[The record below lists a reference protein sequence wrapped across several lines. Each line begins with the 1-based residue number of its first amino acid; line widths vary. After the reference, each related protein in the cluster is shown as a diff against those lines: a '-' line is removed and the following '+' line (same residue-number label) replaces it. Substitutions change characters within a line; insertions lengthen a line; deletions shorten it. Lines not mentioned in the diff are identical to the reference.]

1 MLVIVSAI
9 SHALWNYIAKE
20 AHEKETF
27 FLLINITSF
36 FVLFPVFYFFL
47 PEFVFPFE
55 VLPFL
60 IVSAVAEVIYFVG
73 LGKAYENGDLSVV
86 YPLARS
92 SPLFVAMFAVMLLG
106 EKISGWG
113 IVGILLIVLGV
124 YMLHLKSFSM
134 KEILRPFKSLRE
146 ESSKY
151 ALVAAFGT
159 TVYSLSD
166 KIGVTNVSPILYS
179 FWLGIFIPGLM
190 TIPIIRIRGVSTIV
204 REARSSFLKVISAGF
219 LMRGGY
225 LIILVAMSFVEVS
238 YILAL
243 RQVSVV
249 LGAILGVIVLKEK
262 YGKVRFLSSLLIF
275 IGVSILGILA

>member
-1 MLVIVSAI
+1 
-9 SHALWNYIAKE
+9 
-20 AHEKETF
+20 
-27 FLLINITSF
+27 
-36 FVLFPVFYFFL
+36 
-47 PEFVFPFE
+47 
-55 VLPFL
+55 
-60 IVSAVAEVIYFVG
+60 
-73 LGKAYENGDLSVV
+73 
-86 YPLARS
+86 
-92 SPLFVAMFAVMLLG
+92 MFAVMLLG